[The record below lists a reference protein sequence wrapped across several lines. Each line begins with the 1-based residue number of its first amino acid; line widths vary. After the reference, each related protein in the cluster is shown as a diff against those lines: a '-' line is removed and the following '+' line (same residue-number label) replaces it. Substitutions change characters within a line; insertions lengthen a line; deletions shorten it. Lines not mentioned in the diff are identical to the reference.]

1 MSRSRSNEVQ
11 QEREAQV
18 RSHCRRGQRVA
29 AAGLERAAV
38 REYQRALR
46 LDGENV
52 EAYLGLAETYR
63 LQDRM
68 EEALRAYS
76 QALRRAPN
84 QAEGHLGM
92 AELMINLGRP
102 QAASR
107 HLTEAIKLDEDRAYL
122 RYRLGQMY
130 LRDRDYRGA
139 REHLQHAVALAPWDG
154 FYHFKLAEVHFAQ
167 RDYPQAGVEYEAAV
181 ACSRL
186 DDLYHVRLAA
196 AYCRLRLRGR
206 ALAALA
212 RALEI
217 RPDNAVYRC
226 LLADQ
231 LVRMGR
237 EQEAEQH
244 YLQAGRLRAYD
255 RDCLE
260 KARRRFGRRIDE
272 R

>member
-1 MSRSRSNEVQ
+1 MSGSRPNEID
-11 QEREAQV
+11 QEREAQI
-18 RSHCRRGQRVA
+18 RLHCRRAQRVA
-29 AAGLERAAV
+29 AAGLGKAAL

-46 LDGENV
+46 LDAENV

-68 EEALRAYS
+68 EDALRAYS
-76 QALRRAPN
+76 QALRRAPH

-92 AELMINLGRP
+92 AELMVNLGRP

-107 HLTEAIKLDEDRAYL
+107 HLAEAIKCDEDRAYL

-130 LRDRDYRGA
+130 LRDRDYRRA
-139 REHLQHAVALAPWDG
+139 LEHLQHAVALAPWDG

-167 RDYPQAGVEYEAAV
+167 RDWVPAGVEYEAAV

-196 AYCRLRLRGR
+196 TYCRLRQRSR
-206 ALAALA
+206 ALRALA

-217 RPDNAVYRC
+217 RPDSAVYRC

-231 LVRMGR
+231 LVRLGR
-237 EQEAEQH
+237 EQEAEQQ
-244 YLQAGRLRAYD
+244 YLQAGRLGAYD

-260 KARRRFGRRIDE
+260 KTRRRFGKRSDV
-272 R
+272 